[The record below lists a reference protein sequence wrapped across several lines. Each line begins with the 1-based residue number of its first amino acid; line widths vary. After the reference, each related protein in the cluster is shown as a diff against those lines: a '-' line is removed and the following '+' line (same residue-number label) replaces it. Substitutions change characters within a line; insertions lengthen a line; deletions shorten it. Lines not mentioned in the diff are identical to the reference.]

1 VSGSYRADE
10 SAWPVVVYT
19 FEGPLDDAQVDAY
32 AVDGTRLLERREP
45 YAVVVDV
52 QGLGHVSAYA
62 RSRYT
67 RWAKDNAEA
76 LHEHCRGAAYVMP
89 SPLLRF
95 VTMTLFLVV
104 PLPMPYAVCKDL
116 DEAMAWAKKQLY
128 G

>member
-1 VSGSYRADE
+1 VRGSFRADE

-19 FEGPLDDAQVDAY
+19 FEGPLEDTQVDAY
-32 AVDGTRLLERREP
+32 AVDGTRLLARGEP
-45 YAVVVDV
+45 YVVVVDV
-52 QGLGHVSAYA
+52 QSLGPVSAYA
-62 RSRYT
+62 RARYK
-67 RWAKDNAEA
+67 RWAEDNAEA
-76 LHEHCRGAAYVMP
+76 LRARCRGAAYVMP

-95 VTMTLFLVV
+95 ITMTLFLVV